1 METLFEIIKKR
12 STPGTIIVDMNN
24 RLVYFNQE
32 ALEMIPELQKI
43 SKGKK
48 KQNIPKPISNLC
60 KELKESRRRK
70 GSDQKVN
77 VSHKLLNNKA
87 HFPYSMRA
95 FFMGGMGDKN
105 PTHIMVLLEKII
117 QKHEIN
123 LEKAQK
129 EFKISKRE
137 LEVVQLI
144 CEGLANKEISEK
156 LFISEYTVKDHIKNI
171 LRKMGVTSRS
181 QIISSLKE

>member
-12 STPGTIIVDMNN
+12 STPGTIILDMNN
-24 RLVYFNQE
+24 RLLYFNEE
-32 ALEMIPELQKI
+32 ALEMIPELQRI
-43 SKGKK
+43 SKGGKQ
-48 KQNIPKPISNLC
+48 QNIPKAISDLC

-70 GSDQKVN
+70 GSDQSVKVSYN
-77 VSHKLLNNKA
+77 LLKSKSL
-87 HFPYSMRA
+87 FPFSMRA
-95 FFMGGMGDKN
+95 FFMGGRGDKN

-123 LEKAQK
+123 LEKVQK

-144 CEGLANKEISEK
+144 CEGLANKDISEK

-171 LRKMGVTSRS
+171 LRKMGFTSRS
-181 QIISSLKE
+181 QLISSLMQ

>member
-1 METLFEIIKKR
+1 
-12 STPGTIIVDMNN
+12 MNN
-24 RLVYFNQE
+24 RLVYFNEE
-32 ALEMIPELQKI
+32 ALEMVPELQAI
-43 SKGKK
+43 SKRGKQK
-48 KQNIPKPISNLC
+48 NIPKAISNLC

-70 GSDQKVN
+70 GPDQRVN
-77 VSHKLLNNKA
+77 VSHNILKSKSLS
-87 HFPYSMRA
+87 PYSMRA
-95 FFMGGMGDKN
+95 FFMGGRGDKN

-123 LEKAQK
+123 LEKVQK

-144 CEGLANKEISEK
+144 CEGLANKQISEK

-181 QIISSLKE
+181 QIISSLK

>member
-12 STPGTIIVDMNN
+12 STPGTIIIDMNN
-24 RLVYFNQE
+24 RLVYFNEE
-32 ALEMIPELQKI
+32 ALEMVPELQTV
-43 SKGKK
+43 SKGRKR
-48 KQNIPKPISNLC
+48 QNIPKEIYNLC
-60 KELKESRRRK
+60 KELKESRRIRS
-70 GSDQKVN
+70 SDQSVN
-77 VSHKLLNNKA
+77 VTHKLLKSKSLY
-87 HFPYSMRA
+87 PISMRA

-123 LEKAQK
+123 LEKVQK

-137 LEVVQLI
+137 LEVVRLI
-144 CEGLANKEISEK
+144 CEGLANKDISEK

>member
-12 STPGTIIVDMNN
+12 STPGTIILDMNN
-24 RLVYFNQE
+24 RLLYFNEE
-32 ALEMIPELQKI
+32 ALEMIPELQTI
-43 SKGKK
+43 SKRRKE
-48 KQNIPKPISNLC
+48 QNIPKAISNLC
-60 KELKESRRRK
+60 KELKESRRIG
-70 GSDQKVN
+70 GSDQRVN
-77 VSHKLLNNKA
+77 VSHKVLKNKSL
-87 HFPYSMRA
+87 FPFSMRA
-95 FFMGGMGDKN
+95 FFMGGTGDKN

-117 QKHEIN
+117 EKHEIN
-123 LEKAQK
+123 FEKVQK

-137 LEVVQLI
+137 LEVVRLI